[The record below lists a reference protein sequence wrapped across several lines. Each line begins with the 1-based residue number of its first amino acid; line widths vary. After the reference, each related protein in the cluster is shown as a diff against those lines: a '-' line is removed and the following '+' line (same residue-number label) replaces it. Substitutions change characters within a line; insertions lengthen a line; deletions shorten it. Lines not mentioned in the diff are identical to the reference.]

1 MNSTHAAKVAISE
14 AAYGYD
20 TEYTYK
26 YPEILAPVLKPGMR
40 VLVPFGKG
48 NSKRIGLVTRTYVKP
63 EPDERLKPIISIVDK
78 EPLVN
83 DELLNM
89 VFWLKEHTFCTFF
102 EAFRTIVP
110 AGYSVVRQSVYE
122 ISNHLPDEELS
133 EEEEA
138 LLTALKGASSRR
150 EFDEIIDC
158 GVDKSKEAVV
168 KSLVEKGVLE
178 ESDKFKRRVGDETVR
193 MIRLT
198 PDYLENNQKGF
209 TVKQKQVVDFL
220 TENETASVKE
230 TCYYLSVTPT
240 IITNMVKKGVLEEYR
255 YEALRTPQRHQGKPA
270 PEISLSEEQTKAY
283 EGVKSLIDA
292 HKPAGALLYG
302 VTGSGKTEVYM
313 ELIAH
318 VLAQGKQAI
327 VLIPEI
333 ALTYQNVERFCAR
346 FGTRVTVVNSRM
358 TPSERADQMER
369 ARRGE
374 VSIMI
379 GPRSA
384 LFAPFPELGLIVID
398 EEHETSYKS
407 EVTPRYH
414 ARETA
419 VRRAGL
425 EHAHVVMG
433 SATPSVDASYA
444 CETGAYALFRMD
456 ARYGNAALPSVWI
469 ADMREEL
476 QMGNRSILSGKLREE
491 IEKRLEK
498 KEQVVL
504 FLNRRGYAGFV
515 SCRACGHVMKCPHCD
530 VSLTAHNNGKLA
542 CHYCGY
548 ETPQVHACP
557 SCGSPYIGGFR
568 AGTQQIEQN
577 VKKLFPK
584 ARVLRMD
591 GDTTKTKNSYEEILS
606 SFAAGGAGI
615 LIGTQMIVKGHDF
628 PNVTLV
634 GALAADLSLNAV
646 DYRAGERTFQL
657 LTQAVGRAG
666 RGEKPGMAVIQTYH
680 PEHYSIQTAAEQ
692 DYGTFYE
699 KEMDYRRLMGYP
711 PAAELLAIH
720 GAGEDEAHL
729 TQAMEY
735 IRRYLIRIR
744 GNREVQ
750 IIGPASEAV
759 SKINDL
765 YRMAVYVR
773 APQEEV
779 LAELREKLERYIEIN
794 KGFRTVYLQFDFS
807 RKY

>member
-1 MNSTHAAKVAISE
+1 MSSVYADVIVDITNEKLDRTFQYKVPPELTGEIGPGTAVQIPFGNGNRTIT
-14 AAYGYD
+14 GYVLSIGN
-20 TEYTYK
+20 EPK
-26 YPEILAPVLKPGMR
+26 YPQDRMKAILAVQKDAATVETKLIALAAWMRHTYGSTMIQALKTVLPVKVKARGKETREIALLADPAECEELLENYRKKNYKARIRLLNALLAQPVLPG
-40 VLVPFGKG
+40 P
-48 NSKRIGLVTRTYVKP
+48 
-63 EPDERLKPIISIVDK
+63 
-78 EPLVN
+78 
-83 DELLNM
+83 
-89 VFWLKEHTFCTFF
+89 
-102 EAFRTIVP
+102 
-110 AGYSVVRQSVYE
+110 VV
-122 ISNHLPDEELS
+122 
-133 EEEEA
+133 
-138 LLTALKGASSRR
+138 
-150 EFDEIIDC
+150 
-158 GVDKSKEAVV
+158 SKELKITADTLHVM
-168 KSLVEKGVLE
+168 EEQGVLE
-178 ESDKFKRRVGDETVR
+178 IRRTSTWRNPVSDAAGRTTAGKPNE
-193 MIRLT
+193 
-198 PDYLENNQKGF
+198 Q
-209 TVKQKQVVDFL
+209 QQAVVDGIR
-220 TENETASVKE
+220 KE
-230 TCYYLSVTPT
+230 W
-240 IITNMVKKGVLEEYR
+240 
-255 YEALRTPQRHQGKPA
+255 
-270 PEISLSEEQTKAY
+270 
-283 EGVKSLIDA
+283 EGQNRPCLIR
-292 HKPAGALLYG
+292 G
-302 VTGSGKTEVYM
+302 VTGSGKTLVYM
-313 ELIAH
+313 ELMER
-318 VLAQGKQAI
+318 VLSEGKQVI

-384 LFAPFPELGLIVID
+384 LFAPFPDLGLIVID

-530 VSLTAHNNGKLA
+530 VSLTAHNNGKLV

-606 SFAAGGAGI
+606 SFAAGEADI

>member
-1 MNSTHAAKVAISE
+1 MADRKKGMEIGMAEYANIIVDIYQGKLDKTFQYRVPERLKSTIAVGMLVA
-14 AAYGYD
+14 
-20 TEYTYK
+20 
-26 YPEILAPVLKPGMR
+26 
-40 VLVPFGKG
+40 VPFGSRKMQG
-48 NSKRIGLVTRTYVKP
+48 YVIELTDVCEYEEDKIK
-63 EPDERLKPIISIVDK
+63 EILSIVKGGVLIESQMIALAGWMRENYGGTMNHALKTVLPVK
-78 EPLVN
+78 EKKKAKEQKTIRLALHPVEAKNELAECERKHKTARAKLLVALLEQR
-83 DELLNM
+83 ELEWETATQQM
-89 VFWLKEHTFCTFF
+89 
-102 EAFRTIVP
+102 
-110 AGYSVVRQSVYE
+110 SVSASV
-122 ISNHLPDEELS
+122 IRAM
-133 EEEEA
+133 EEA
-138 LLTALKGASSRR
+138 GIVKVVSKTAYRNPVGGL
-150 EFDEIIDC
+150 DPC
-158 GVDKSKEAVV
+158 GE
-168 KSLVEKGVLE
+168 
-178 ESDKFKRRVGDETVR
+178 
-193 MIRLT
+193 
-198 PDYLENNQKGF
+198 QK
-209 TVKQKQVVDFL
+209 KL
-220 TENETASVKE
+220 N
-230 TCYYLSVTPT
+230 
-240 IITNMVKKGVLEEYR
+240 
-255 YEALRTPQRHQGKPA
+255 
-270 PEISLSEEQTKAY
+270 EEQQNVVSKITMEYDAGERKTY
-283 EGVKSLIDA
+283 LI
-292 HKPAGALLYG
+292 KG

-530 VSLTAHNNGKLA
+530 VSLTAHNNGKLV

-606 SFAAGGAGI
+606 SFAAGEADI